1 MQRIFDKLDELKINY
16 ENFSH
21 NPTFTCAEARNVE
34 IPWKRVKSL
43 LLNNKNKQKFFMIV
57 LEDEKRLDVK
67 KLQKVLWEAKLSFM
81 SWDLIFEKT
90 QVKIGHISPFALIN
104 NLEKDIKVIFDL
116 ELKDEEVWFHPLRN
130 DNTVVLNL
138 GSMEI
143 FLKDLNI
150 EYFYLEL

>member
-21 NPTFTCAEARNVE
+21 NPTFTCAEARNIE

-43 LLNNKNKQKFFMIV
+43 LLNNKSKLKFFMIV

-67 KLQKVLWEAKLSFM
+67 KLQKMLWEAKLSFM

-90 QVKIGHISPFALIN
+90 GVEIWHISPFALIN

>member
-1 MQRIFDKLDELKINY
+1 
-16 ENFSH
+16 
-21 NPTFTCAEARNVE
+21 
-34 IPWKRVKSL
+34 
-43 LLNNKNKQKFFMIV
+43 MIV
-57 LEDEKRLDVK
+57 LEDEKRLDVR

-90 QVKIGHISPFALIN
+90 GVEIWHISPFALIN

>member
-34 IPWKRVKSL
+34 IPWNRVKSL

-57 LEDEKRLDVK
+57 LEDEKRLDVR

-90 QVKIGHISPFALIN
+90 GVKIWHISPFALIN
-104 NLEKDIKVIFDL
+104 NLEKDIKVIFDS

-143 FLKDLNI
+143 FLKDLDL

>member
-16 ENFSH
+16 KNFSH

-57 LEDEKRLDVK
+57 LEDEKRLDVR

-90 QVKIGHISPFALIN
+90 GVKIWHISPFALIN
-104 NLEKDIKVIFDL
+104 NLEKDIKVIFDS

-143 FLKDLNI
+143 FLKDLDL

>member
-34 IPWKRVKSL
+34 IPGKRVKSL

-57 LEDEKRLDVK
+57 LEDEKRLDVR
-67 KLQKVLWEAKLSFM
+67 KLQKVLGEAKLSFM
-81 SWDLIFEKT
+81 SGDLIFEKT
-90 QVKIGHISPFALIN
+90 QVKIGHVSPFALIN

-116 ELKDEEVWFHPLRN
+116 ELKDEEVGFHPLRN

-143 FLKDLNI
+143 FLKDLDL

>member
-57 LEDEKRLDVK
+57 LEDEKRLDVR

-90 QVKIGHISPFALIN
+90 QVKIGHVSPFALIN

-143 FLKDLNI
+143 FLKDLDL

>member
-1 MQRIFDKLDELKINY
+1 
-16 ENFSH
+16 
-21 NPTFTCAEARNVE
+21 
-34 IPWKRVKSL
+34 
-43 LLNNKNKQKFFMIV
+43 MIV

-67 KLQKVLWEAKLSFM
+67 KLQKMLWEAKLSFM

>member
-57 LEDEKRLDVK
+57 LEDEKRLDVR

>member
-16 ENFSH
+16 KNFSH

-57 LEDEKRLDVK
+57 LEDEKRLDVR